1 MGPKLKYTQN
11 SLGIIKT
18 LSELQPQRF
27 RFNRSEW
34 ACESACIPNSLQNVL
49 RMLCQDC
56 ALRTIGLQLR
66 TLGTQVHPLLCS
78 GTNWFWPGLKVIYVH
93 LMIVE
98 AIFYTILLQIL
109 IYILKFYQST
119 SACWPS
125 YPFALNTLYSIS
137 SIQLIIWSTLKS
149 HLFSW
154 LIGILL
160 LIYEYSII
168 KGGQVN
174 TICAW
179 KKKEYALV

>member
-1 MGPKLKYTQN
+1 MCWECSARTVLWEL
-11 SLGIIKT
+11 LGYNTKHW
-18 LSELQPQRF
+18 E
-27 RFNRSEW
+27 
-34 ACESACIPNSLQNVL
+34 
-49 RMLCQDC
+49 
-56 ALRTIGLQLR
+56 
-66 TLGTQVHPLLCS
+66 
-78 GTNWFWPGLKVIYVH
+78 NWFWPGLKVIYVH

-98 AIFYTILLQIL
+98 AIFCIILLQIL

-125 YPFALNTLYSIS
+125 YPFALNTLYSIR

-160 LIYEYSII
+160 LIYKYSTI

-174 TICAW
+174 TIWAW
-179 KKKEYALV
+179 KNMHLFSTSLKIHSDHWLYFRK